1 MVHAAVP
8 DGGAVAQKEQLW
20 ATLLGISENS
30 QGGGGLIGKA
40 PQVVRNGNGLVLLLH
55 QGQGLLHRRGKGS
68 GRLLYLGEGVGKGVH
83 KPLGI
88 TLKAALQMGHQHIGH
103 QARGAIQ
110 KHSPAVGLEV
120 YEIFVD
126 LASRG
131 GQSADNIHGQYLP
144 IVCLSVF
151 YHGR

>member
-1 MVHAAVP
+1 M
-8 DGGAVAQKEQLW
+8 
-20 ATLLGISENS
+20 
-30 QGGGGLIGKA
+30 
-40 PQVVRNGNGLVLLLH
+40 LH

-88 TLKAALQMGHQHIGH
+88 TLKAALQIGHQHIGH

-126 LASRG
+126 GASCG
-131 GQSADNIHGQYLP
+131 GQSADDIHGACLP
-144 IVCLSVF
+144 II
-151 YHGR
+151 